1 VTFFWTFFRISYF
14 LLAQIWLACVHRR
27 DPARPKQAQNTSK
40 NTPPTR
46 TADQRIGYQRTGYQR
61 TGYQRIGYQRL
72 GYQRIGTGVGALI
85 RSRFENKRVLRDDVK
100 QDREKEDDRTN
111 NPKKL
116 TSGVD
121 SGLRVA
127 RGCRTKAPCRRA
139 PLRALIFGHPALEPA
154 LKARGSVGALLL
166 RAHTGQKLE
175 FLVSGQP

>member
-1 VTFFWTFFRISYF
+1 MTFFWTFFRISYF

-46 TADQRIGYQRTGYQR
+46 TADQRIGYQR